1 MPTTQ
6 ATSGCLSA
14 LKAEGRN
21 RKLAK
26 ATSAPIA
33 NVIPASW
40 NAGIFPVATV
50 RTDNSDHIRI
60 AVSPIS
66 VAVRGVMGSALTSFF
81 RHGRACPGPPRL
93 LSACFRD
100 GGGRGK
106 PRAEELFLVRAAW
119 KKPTGGE
126 RPSGT

>member
-81 RHGRACPGPPRL
+81 RHGRACPGHPRL
-93 LSACFRD
+93 LAASCRD
-100 GGGRGK
+100 VDGPDK
-106 PRAEELFLVRAAW
+106 PRPDDLFLAAAA
-119 KKPTGGE
+119 
-126 RPSGT
+126 